1 MTTEM
6 KNTRWTKIRTA
17 EDDTAT
23 KNNVLYITVER
34 DRCHAEA
41 TFTSTPHYA
50 KASYWLLHF
59 LQHAGLD
66 ELYQKVKAP
75 IQTEVAAA
83 SKNSPMVM
91 VIGEGWDCGI
101 QKLEKGVFNAQM
113 NWLLPAAE
121 ESPEKGETSAEEPQV
136 SAEEPAAEEISVSV
150 EEPAAVEET
159 PAAEEPPVTGGTP
172 ESEESKPAKKS
183 KKKGGKPL
191 TYEKLRVL
199 AKKCYMEGGDTVYE
213 CWSEDDFNKYV
224 EECGP
229 MTKANALDL
238 FHTLQAQ
245 YGCRTLI

>member
-1 MTTEM
+1 M

-66 ELYQKVKAP
+66 ELYRKVKAP
-75 IQTEVAAA
+75 IQTEVASV

-91 VIGEGWDCGI
+91 VIGEGWDCEI
-101 QKLEKGVFNAQM
+101 HKLEKGVFNAQM
-113 NWLLPAAE
+113 NWLLPNAAAE
-121 ESPEKGETSAEEPQV
+121 ESPETGETSSEEPQ
-136 SAEEPAAEEISVSV
+136 ASV
-150 EEPAAVEET
+150 EE
-159 PAAEEPPVTGGTP
+159 PAAEEPPVTEGTP
-172 ESEESKPAKKS
+172 ESEEAPAAKKS

-191 TYEKLRVL
+191 TYEKLRAL
-199 AKKCYMEGGDTVYE
+199 AKKRYMEGGDTVYE

-229 MTKANALDL
+229 MTRANALDL